1 MKMMNT
7 ALFLTFRNTLLRLFL
22 YLICAS
28 LLFTACE
35 SPRKLYDRGYYD
47 AATRSAVRKLQ
58 RKHKDKHL
66 VTLERAYVKANQ
78 QDIEKINF
86 LKKQGTPDV
95 WNEVFG
101 IYSQMKYRQ
110 DLVKTVTPRSY
121 KSGSGRTVSFPLV
134 NYDEEI
140 IHAKQ
145 MSAEYY
151 YARGLKLLANGNKR
165 DAREAYRDFQNVKVL
180 YNDYKDVDKQLDLAM
195 AAGISH
201 VFFKM
206 ENKSGAVLPQGFD
219 AELRKM
225 TLHELNGQWV
235 RFDVSEQQGKE
246 YDYTILLTLNG
257 IMVSPDALKEVV
269 TTETKDVPD
278 GFQYVLDKNGNV
290 MKDSLG
296 NDIKIP
302 KTKTIKCVVTE
313 VLKHKEVAVT
323 GVLDFYDLHN
333 RQLVRSFP
341 IKADSYF
348 DNVSAFAVGD
358 FNALKPETKKKLES
372 RPLPFPNDLDMIM
385 QSATVLK
392 NIAKDIIWNNHKV
405 LN

>member
-1 MKMMNT
+1 MKMMKS
-7 ALFLTFRNTLLRLFL
+7 AP
-22 YLICAS
+22 I
-28 LLFTACE
+28 LLFTLILTFAFTLPSCI
-35 SPRKLYDRGYYD
+35 SPRKLYDHGQYD
-47 AATRSAVRKLQ
+47 AATKAAVRKLQ
-58 RKHKDKHL
+58 KGHKDKHL
-66 VTLERAYVKANQ
+66 VTLERSFVKANQ

-101 IYSQMKYRQ
+101 IYTNMKFRQ
-110 DLVKTVTPRSY
+110 EMVRTVTPRSY
-121 KSGSGRTVSFPLV
+121 RSGSKRQVSFPFV

-145 MSAEYY
+145 LSAEYY
-151 YARGLKLLANGNKR
+151 YARGAKLLANGNRR
-165 DAREAYRDFQNVKVL
+165 DARLAFEEFQNVKSL
-180 YNDYKDVDKQLDLAM
+180 YRDYKDIDKQLGLAREQGT
-195 AAGISH
+195 AH

-206 ENKSGAVLPQGFD
+206 ENKSGAVLPQGFE
-219 AELRKM
+219 AELKKM

-235 RFDVSEQQGKE
+235 QFDVAEQAGKS

-257 IMVSPDALKEVV
+257 IAVSPDALKEVV
-269 TTETKDVPD
+269 TTETKEVPD

-296 NDIKIP
+296 NDVKIP
-302 KTKTIKCVVTE
+302 KTKTIKCLVTE
-313 VLKHKEVAVT
+313 VQKHKEVSVT
-323 GVLDFYDLHN
+323 GVLDFYDLVN

-348 DNVSAFAVGD
+348 DNISAFAVGD
-358 FNALKPETKKKLES
+358 FNALKPETKKKLEA
-372 RPLPFPNDLDMIM
+372 RPLPFPNELGMIM
-385 QSATVLK
+385 QSSTVLK
-392 NIAKDIIWNNHKV
+392 NIAKDIIWNNHRI